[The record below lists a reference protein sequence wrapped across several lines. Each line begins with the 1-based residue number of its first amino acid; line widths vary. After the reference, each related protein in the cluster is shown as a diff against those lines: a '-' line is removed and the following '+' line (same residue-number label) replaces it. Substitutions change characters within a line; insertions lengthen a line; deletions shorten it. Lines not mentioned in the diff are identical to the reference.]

1 MAPRIFTAVLVLAVV
16 SFVLLIADSGAAE
29 THVDCD
35 KVMHELVNGESAR
48 LRHAAALALFGWY
61 LLAPP
66 GTMPN
71 IDVPVSDWL
80 EIGSYGTASEC
91 KTAQEESTAKF

>member
-35 KVMHELVNGESAR
+35 KVMHELVNGKSA
-48 LRHAAALALFGWY
+48 LEVANDLGISASAVYDCENAKAATVRRGIPSPVPSASVPS
-61 LLAPP
+61 AP
-66 GTMPN
+66 
-71 IDVPVSDWL
+71 
-80 EIGSYGTASEC
+80 ASPD
-91 KTAQEESTAKF
+91 